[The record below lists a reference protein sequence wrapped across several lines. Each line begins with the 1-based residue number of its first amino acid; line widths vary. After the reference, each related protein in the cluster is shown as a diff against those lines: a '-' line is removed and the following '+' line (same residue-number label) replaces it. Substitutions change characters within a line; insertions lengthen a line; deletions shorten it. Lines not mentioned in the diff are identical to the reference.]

1 MFVMYIIMQNLI
13 HLSKE
18 RFLYMTTVI
27 IAEDQKLLRESFKN
41 IIENNSDIKVV
52 ASATNGKEAYNLC
65 KEYKPNVVLMDLCM
79 PICNGTEATKLIKA
93 DFPSIKVLILTA
105 SNDKDDVASAISN
118 GADGYVL
125 KNIGTEE
132 LILSIKS
139 ASLGLGIV
147 DKDLLDPIV
156 LNLRKE
162 NNKNKIVDV
171 SGINVSLTEREL
183 SIVSMIVDGKDN
195 KEIGASLFIAE
206 GTVKNIITEI
216 ISKLQLKDRTQLA
229 VYAVRNELV

>member
-1 MFVMYIIMQNLI
+1 MYIIMQNLI

-65 KEYKPNVVLMDLCM
+65 KQYKPDVVLMDLCM
-79 PICNGTEATKLIKA
+79 PVCNGTEATKLIKI
-93 DFPSIKVLILTA
+93 DFPSVKVLILTA
-105 SNDKDDVASAISN
+105 SNDKEDVTEAISN

-139 ASLGLGIV
+139 TSLGLGIV
-147 DKDLLDPIV
+147 DKDILDPLI

-162 NNKNKIVDV
+162 NKKKKKKTVQV

-183 SIVSMIVDGKDN
+183 RIVTMIVDGKDN

-229 VYAVRNELV
+229 VYAVRNQLV

>member
-1 MFVMYIIMQNLI
+1 
-13 HLSKE
+13 
-18 RFLYMTTVI
+18 MTTVI

-52 ASATNGKEAYNLC
+52 ACATNGKEAYDLC
-65 KEYKPNVVLMDLCM
+65 KEYKPDVVLMDLSM
-79 PICNGTEATKLIKA
+79 PICNGTEATKLIKT

-105 SNDKDDVASAISN
+105 SNDKVDVTEAIIN

-139 ASLGLGIV
+139 TSLGLGIV
-147 DKDLLDPIV
+147 DKDLLEPVV
-156 LNLRKE
+156 LNLNKE
-162 NNKNKIVDV
+162 NKKTGNIIVDV

-183 SIVSMIVDGKDN
+183 SIVSMIVEGKDN